1 MSEYHVTVI
10 AATRTD
16 AIDIAKR
23 RAREGGY
30 RSEGPARVV
39 SVPNHPAR
47 WAVTLQ
53 VVPA

>member
-1 MSEYHVTVI
+1 MNEYTVTVR
-10 AATRTD
+10 ATTRTD

-23 RAREGGY
+23 RAREDGY

-39 SVPNHPAR
+39 SVTGTEPR
-47 WAVTLQ
+47 WAVTLR